1 MPLILI
7 NFKSFISAIFFVSR
21 LRPKIVHWTI
31 LVASANSQ
39 RDYPVD
45 DFLKPQGYKAV
56 KHHKGKYQV
65 KLTSFA
71 ISTKNDEFF
80 LY

>member
-1 MPLILI
+1 M
-7 NFKSFISAIFFVSR
+7 
-21 LRPKIVHWTI
+21 
-31 LVASANSQ
+31 
-39 RDYPVD
+39 D
-45 DFLKPQGYKAV
+45 DFLKLQGYKAV
-56 KHHKGKYQV
+56 KHQKGKYQV